1 MKKEKIISEIL
12 EILLIEDEYDIHTTE
27 IEFDSMSS
35 LLLMDF
41 LATNFNITITKNEIK
56 NFKNI
61 NDIIIFIN
69 ND

>member
-12 EILLIEDEYDIHTTE
+12 EILLIEDDYDIHITE

-61 NDIIIFIN
+61 NDIIVFIN